1 MKQVAL
7 GGEYMGEGDDG
18 KEQDRPA
25 VVWFRDDLRVS
36 DNPAL
41 DEACKTGRKLV
52 CVFVLPRD
60 LNEPDDYGSAQ
71 KWFLHHALAGLEKR
85 ISVLGGRLDLFQGNE
100 EEVIRSIVKETNAG
114 SIFWNR
120 RYTRRGREIDSGL
133 KKEFRE
139 AGIEARSLGGSLLHE
154 PYSLQTQDG
163 GPYRVYSPFWRKLA
177 GEGEPRAPLR
187 APQGIEAAEAPKG
200 KVALEDLELLPRNP
214 DWAAGWE
221 DIWQANED
229 GAQQRLKDFLETGNG
244 IDGYSKG
251 RDFPARDNV
260 SRLSPHLRFGTISP
274 YQIWS
279 ATRHAEDK
287 GEITS
292 GDAEKFLK
300 ELAWREFSY
309 HLLYH
314 YPDIS
319 WENYNDRFDDFG
331 WEEDE
336 NEAYQAWC
344 RGMTGYP
351 IVDAGMRELWQTGY
365 MHNRVRMIVA
375 SFLTKDL
382 LIHWRLGEKWF
393 WDTLVD
399 GDHAN
404 NAASWQW
411 VAGCGA
417 DAAPYFR
424 IFNPVTQSRK
434 FDPDGEYIR
443 RYVPEIA
450 GLPGKHLHA
459 PWEAPRDVLSEA
471 GIRLGE
477 TYPEPMV
484 DHSGARERALAAYDK
499 VKKDDG

>member
-1 MKQVAL
+1 
-7 GGEYMGEGDDG
+7 MGDENDG
-18 KEQDRPA
+18 NQQKRPA
-25 VVWFRDDLRVS
+25 IVWFRDDLRVS

-41 DEACKTGRKLV
+41 CEACKTGSSV
-52 CVFVLPRD
+52 ICVFVLPEGLD
-60 LNEPDDYGSAQ
+60 QLADYGSAQ
-71 KWFLHHALAGLEKR
+71 KWFLHHALAGLANK
-85 ISVLGGRLDLFQGNE
+85 ISGLGGRLDLFHGNE
-100 EEVIRSIVKETNAG
+100 KDVIRSIVKETNAG

-120 RYTRRGREIDSGL
+120 RYTRHGRDTDAEL
-133 KKEFRE
+133 KKEFKE
-139 AGIEARSLGGSLLHE
+139 AGIEAKSLGGSLLHE

-163 GPYRVYSPFWRKLA
+163 GPYRVYSPFWRKLVS
-177 GEGEPRAPLR
+177 EGEPRLPL
-187 APQGIEAAEAPKG
+187 PEPDGIDAADVQDG
-200 KVALEDLELLPRNP
+200 TVTLDDLKLLPRDP
-214 DWAAGWE
+214 DWASAWK
-221 DIWQANED
+221 DFWQANED
-229 GAQQRLKDFLETGNG
+229 GARARLEEFLEAGDG

-251 RDFPARDNV
+251 RDFPSRDNV

-287 GEITS
+287 GDIPS
-292 GDAEKFLK
+292 GDSEKFLK

-309 HLLYH
+309 HLLFH

-319 WENYNDRFDDFG
+319 WQNYNERFDEFG
-331 WEEDE
+331 WKEDKS
-336 NEAYQAWC
+336 EAYHAWC
-344 RGMTGYP
+344 KGKTGYP

-375 SFLTKDL
+375 SFLTKHL

-424 IFNPVTQSRK
+424 IFNPITQSRK

-450 GLPGKHLHA
+450 DLPDKHLHA
-459 PWEAPRDVLSEA
+459 PWEAPEDVLSDA
-471 GIRLGE
+471 GIQLGQ
-477 TYPEPMV
+477 TYPKPMV
-484 DHSGARERALAAYDK
+484 EHSCARERALAAYDK